1 MTVSPA
7 LIPDFIQAVT
17 AAIDANAEEVT
28 LLDQAIGDG
37 DHVTNLQRG
46 LTTLGG
52 LAPELS
58 AMDWSAAL
66 QKIGM
71 SLMSSMGGA
80 SGALFGTLFLAMS
93 KAMRNQAME
102 LATLAEALTQGVE
115 AVKLRGKADLGDKTL
130 LDVLIPVAATLKQAA
145 TESWPLPQVLENIPR
160 VAAAGVEATRDLP
173 AGKGRASFLGERA
186 RGHLDAGAKTSQLI
200 IQAITRVLED
210 ATTA

>member
-1 MTVSPA
+1 MTISPA

-17 AAIDANAEEVT
+17 AAIDENAEQVT

-46 LTTLGG
+46 LTTLVG
-52 LAPELS
+52 LAPELG
-58 AMDWSAAL
+58 AMDWSSAL

-93 KAMRNQAME
+93 KAMRNQTME
-102 LATLAEALTQGVE
+102 LSTLAVAFAQGVE

-130 LDVLIPVAATLKQAA
+130 LDVLIPVAAALTQAA
-145 TESWPLPQVLENIPR
+145 AESWPMPQLLENIQQ
-160 VAAAGVEATRDLP
+160 VAAAGVEATRDMP

-186 RGHLDAGAKTSQLI
+186 RGHLDAGAKTSQLMI
-200 IQAITRVLED
+200 TAIVGVL
-210 ATTA
+210 AASR

>member
-1 MTVSPA
+1 MTVSPT

-17 AAIDANAEEVT
+17 AGIDANAEEVT

-46 LTTLGG
+46 LNTLKE
-52 LAPELS
+52 LAPQLS
-58 AMDWSAAL
+58 GMDWSAAL

-102 LATLAEALTQGVE
+102 AATLAEAFTQGVE

-130 LDVLIPVAATLKQAA
+130 LDVLIPVAAALKQAT
-145 TESWPLPQVLENIPR
+145 TESWPMPQTLEQIKR

-173 AGKGRASFLGERA
+173 AGKGRASFLGDRA
-186 RGHLDAGAKTSQLI
+186 RGHLDAGAKTSQLMI
-200 IQAITRVLED
+200 TAIAEILESR
-210 ATTA
+210 